1 MSIFATR
8 RDFVAGAA
16 TLALAG
22 KASAQSL
29 TEMKIGLSS
38 TSLTVAAPRLAAEL
52 GLFEKHG
59 ITAKFVVLDS
69 ANAAATALISGS
81 VQAATVG
88 TTEVVFAQSRG
99 QKLQATTIIYNGP
112 SGVLVLAKAVA
123 EKLGVPLTASVHDKL
138 KAVDGLLLAAPS
150 PTAVYAAIYR
160 SATKSVGAAPR
171 FTYMSQPAMVAAL
184 ASGAIQGFIAGAP
197 FWAVSVAKGQ
207 GVDWVSAPKGQ
218 LPAEN
223 TPASTALI
231 GMMGSYAEANPQ
243 VVKNFNAAF
252 ADLGR
257 AVVERPADVK
267 AAIAKLYPDTEAATL
282 DLLYAAEAS
291 AWNAPPVSVQAI
303 QRDIAFMKSDGTQV
317 PDVDPAGL
325 VYLPK

>member
-1 MSIFATR
+1 MTFIATR
-8 RDFVAGAA
+8 RTVMAGAA
-16 TLALAG
+16 TLAFAG
-22 KASAQSL
+22 KASAQTL

-38 TSLTVAAPRLAAEL
+38 TSLTVVAPRLAAEL

-59 ITAKFVVLDS
+59 IAAKFVVLDS
-69 ANAAATALISGS
+69 ANGAAAALISGS

-99 QKLQATTIIYNGP
+99 QKMLATTIIYNGP
-112 SGVLVLAKAVA
+112 SSVLVLAKSVV
-123 EKLGVPLTASVHDKL
+123 EKLGVPLAAPVADRL
-138 KAVDGLLLAAPS
+138 KAVDGLLIAAPS
-150 PTAVYAAIYR
+150 PTSVYATIYR
-160 SATKSVGAAPR
+160 SATKSVGTSLR
-171 FTYMSQPAMVAAL
+171 FTFMSQPAMVAAL

-218 LPAEN
+218 LPTEN

-231 GMMGSYAEANPQ
+231 AMMDDYIEANPQ
-243 VVKNFNAAF
+243 LVKNFNAAF

-257 AVVERPADVK
+257 AVAERPADVK
-267 AAIAKLYPDTEAATL
+267 AAIAKLYPDTDAATL

-291 AWNAPPVSVQAI
+291 AWNAPPVSLKGI

>member
-1 MSIFATR
+1 M
-8 RDFVAGAA
+8 
-16 TLALAG
+16 
-22 KASAQSL
+22 
-29 TEMKIGLSS
+29 
-38 TSLTVAAPRLAAEL
+38 
-52 GLFEKHG
+52 
-59 ITAKFVVLDS
+59 
-69 ANAAATALISGS
+69 
-81 VQAATVG
+81 QAATVG
-88 TTEVVFAQSRG
+88 TTEVVFAQSHG
-99 QKLQATTIIYNGP
+99 QKLIATTIIYSGP
-112 SGVLVLAKAVA
+112 SGVLVLAKSVI
-123 EKLGVPLTASVHDKL
+123 EKLGLPPNASVHDRL
-138 KAVDGLLLAAPS
+138 KAVDGLTIAAPS

-160 SATKSVGAAPR
+160 SATKSVGATPR

-207 GVDWVSAPKGQ
+207 GMDWVSAPKGQ
-218 LPAEN
+218 VPPEN
-223 TPASTALI
+223 APASTALI
-231 GMMGSYAEANPQ
+231 GMMRDYAAANPQ

-267 AAIAKLYPDTEAATL
+267 AAIAKLYPDTDAATL
-282 DLLYAAEAS
+282 DLLYAAEAA

-325 VYLPK
+325 VLSP

>member
-1 MSIFATR
+1 MAIIASR
-8 RDFVAGAA
+8 RNVMAGAA
-16 TLALAG
+16 ALTLAG
-22 KASAQSL
+22 KASAQTL
-29 TEMKIGLSS
+29 TEVKIGLSS
-38 TSLTVAAPRLAAEL
+38 TSLTVVAPRLAAEL

-59 ITAKFVVLDS
+59 IAAKFVVLES

-88 TTEVVFAQSRG
+88 TTEIVFAQSRG
-99 QKLQATTIIYNGP
+99 QKMLATTIIYSGP
-112 SGVLVLAKAVA
+112 SGVLVLAKSVA
-123 EKLGVPLTASVHDKL
+123 EKLGLPVSAPVSARL
-138 KAVDGLLLAAPS
+138 KAVDGLLIAAPS

-184 ASGAIQGFIAGAP
+184 ASGAIQGFIGGAP

-218 LPAEN
+218 LPEEN

-231 GMMGSYAEANPQ
+231 AMMGGYVSANPQ

-252 ADLGR
+252 ADL
-257 AVVERPADVK
+257 
-267 AAIAKLYPDTEAATL
+267 DTDAATL
-282 DLLYAAEAS
+282 DLLFAAEAS
-291 AWNAPPVSVQAI
+291 AWNAPPVSLRAI
-303 QRDIAFMKSDGTQV
+303 RRDIDFMKSDGTQV

-325 VYLPK
+325 VITP